1 MKFTSHIFPGG
12 DVFLTDEAHL
22 LLLGDDSIVV
32 LQNYIFTFY
41 CFIAYMHIY
50 IYIYIIYIYILYIYI
65 IYIHICNS
73 RNEM

>member
-50 IYIYIIYIYILYIYI
+50 IYIYIYIYEIA
-65 IYIHICNS
+65 
-73 RNEM
+73 EMKCETEQTMKLE